1 MKAFSLLLCSLLFLL
16 TGCAE
21 HAKHGKSTLKV
32 IATAIP
38 HAEILEQVKP
48 MLKDE
53 NIDLEIIVVDDFNIP
68 NRALNDREVD
78 ANYFQH
84 LPFLHEQEKDF
95 GYTLEPLAPVHIEP
109 MGIYSLRYDSLGDFR
124 TGATIAI
131 PSDPSNEARA
141 LALLEKE
148 GLITLKKKDATA
160 SVLDILQNPRKLKFI
175 EIDSP
180 LLARTLKDVDAAAI
194 NTNFA
199 LQAGLSPQK
208 DALAIEDAQSR
219 FVNYVVVFQGDSQR
233 EDLQALKKALRSD
246 KVREFIENHYK
257 GAVLPAS

>member
-1 MKAFSLLLCSLLFLL
+1 MKAFSLLLCSLFFLL

-21 HAKHGKSTLKV
+21 HAKHGESTLKV
-32 IATAIP
+32 IATSIP

-48 MLKDE
+48 MLKAE
-53 NIDLEIIVVDDFNIP
+53 NIDLKIIVVDDFNIP
-68 NRALNDREVD
+68 NRALENREVD

-84 LPFLHEQEKDF
+84 LPFLDEQKKDF
-95 GYTLEPLAPVHIEP
+95 GYTLEPLVPVHIEP
-109 MGIYSLRYDSLGDFR
+109 MGIYSLRYDSLGALK

-141 LALLEKE
+141 LALFEKE
-148 GLITLKKKDATA
+148 GLITLKKHDITATP
-160 SVLDILQNPRKLKFI
+160 LDIIQNPRKLKFI

-199 LQAGLSPQK
+199 LQAGLSPQE
-208 DALAIEDAQSR
+208 DALAIEDTQSR

-233 EDLQALKKALRSD
+233 EDLQALKKALRSN

-257 GAVLPAS
+257 GAVLPAF